1 MNYCI
6 VNISD
11 LDNIIWDQV
20 LENKDTIRYNI
31 AKDKFFVKYEGSKP
45 TFLNS
50 YSSYTREEITTIINN
65 ESNGWFVSSEDW
77 N

>member
-1 MNYCI
+1 MKYYI

-11 LDNIIWDQV
+11 LDNIVWDEV
-20 LENKDTIRYNI
+20 RGTKDTIRYNI
-31 AKDKFFVKYEGSKP
+31 AKDKFLVKHEGNKP

-50 YSSYTREEITTIINN
+50 YSSYTREEITTIIKN
-65 ESNGWFVSSEDW
+65 ESNGWYVPSEDM

>member
-11 LDNIIWDQV
+11 LNNITWDEV
-20 LENKDTIRYNI
+20 PGKSDTIRYNV
-31 AKDKFFVKYEGSKP
+31 AKDKFLVKYEGSRP
-45 TFLNS
+45 TFLNR

-65 ESNGWFVSSEDW
+65 ERNGWFVSSEDW
-77 N
+77 R